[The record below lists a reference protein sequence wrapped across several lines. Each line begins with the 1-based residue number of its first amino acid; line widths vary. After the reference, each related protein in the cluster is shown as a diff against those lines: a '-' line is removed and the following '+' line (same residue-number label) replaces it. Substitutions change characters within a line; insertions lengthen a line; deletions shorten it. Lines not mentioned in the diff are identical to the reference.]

1 MPRILSVRRSRPGRL
16 GFTLVEL
23 LVVIAIIGILIALLL
38 PAVQKVRDA
47 ANRIKCQ
54 NNLKQLGIALHA
66 YHDTYQQFPWVA
78 KYDQSGTYTWTE
90 NIFPFVEATTQ
101 YTGYAGLLNSFQRSS
116 LTGDFN
122 VWAPAS
128 AQVISNWMADAYLA
142 RINYPKVLTCP
153 SDSGPDALQASPQDE
168 TPASPTGTGQ
178 GRGNYMVCVGAGNQY
193 GGNPLANSPIGPP
206 DYPATLPQT
215 FGPLGGIF
223 QINLQQSADYPQ
235 DANPNG
241 QAPYSLGLAFQTRI
255 ADITDGTSNTVMV
268 SEGISAKNPAGIT
281 GPPGYVGTADMGAG
295 FFSTFNLPN
304 QRAVTQGDPAT
315 SDVLNLCPGDPNT
328 TTPYPP
334 DTAYAALVDCVSSGS
349 NPDDPNQKM
358 TQHAAARSLHPGGVN
373 VTLGD
378 ASVRFITNFINIKTW
393 QALGTRSYGEN
404 TGIEF

>member
-1 MPRILSVRRSRPGRL
+1 
-16 GFTLVEL
+16 
-23 LVVIAIIGILIALLL
+23 VIAIIGILIALLL

-78 KYDQSGTYTWTE
+78 KYDQSGTYSWAQ
-90 NIFPFVEATTQ
+90 NIFPFVEGSTQ
-101 YTGYAGLLNSFQRSS
+101 YTSYHGLLNPFQRSS
-116 LTGDFN
+116 LTGDN
-122 VWAPAS
+122 SAWAPS
-128 AQVISNWMADAYLA
+128 SVTLSNWLADDYLA
-142 RINYPKVLTCP
+142 RINYPKVFTCP
-153 SDSGPDALQASPQDE
+153 SDSGPDAFLANPPDD
-168 TPASPTGTGQ
+168 SPTTPTGQGQ

-193 GGNPLANSPIGPP
+193 GGNPIANSPIGKP
-206 DYPATLPQT
+206 DNPDTPVQT

-223 QINLQQSADYPQ
+223 QINLQQSYDYPQ
-235 DANPNG
+235 DAAPNG
-241 QAPYSLGLAFQTRI
+241 QSPFSLGLAFQTRI

-268 SEGISAKNPAGIT
+268 SEGITAKNPAGLT
-281 GPPGYVGTADMGAG
+281 GPPGFVGTADMGGA
-295 FFSTFNLPN
+295 FFTTFNLPN
-304 QRAVTQGDPAT
+304 QRAVTFGDPAT
-315 SDVLNLCPGDPNT
+315 SDVLNACPSDPNET
-328 TTPYPP
+328 SPQPP

-349 NPDDPNQKM
+349 NPDDPNQKA

-404 TGIEF
+404 IGIEF

>member
-1 MPRILSVRRSRPGRL
+1 MPRILPVRRSRRNRL

-78 KYDQSGTYTWTE
+78 KYDQQGTYTWTQ
-90 NIFPFVEATTQ
+90 NIFPFVEGSTQ
-101 YTGYAGLLNSFQRSS
+101 YNGYPGLLNPFQSS
-116 LTGDFN
+116 WLQQQCSSYAPSGFN
-122 VWAPAS
+122 CTT
-128 AQVISNWMADAYLA
+128 NWKEDLYLA
-142 RINYPKVLTCP
+142 RVNLPKVFTCP
-153 SDSGPDALQASPQDE
+153 SDAGPDAYQANPPDDPFS
-168 TPASPTGTGQ
+168 AQ

-193 GGNPLANSPIGPP
+193 GGNPRLNNPIGPP
-206 DYPATLPQT
+206 DYPTTPVQT

-223 QINLQQSADYPQ
+223 QINLLQSFDYPQ
-235 DANPNG
+235 DSTPSST
-241 QAPYSLGLAFQTRI
+241 PPSLGLAFQTRI

-268 SEGISAKNPAGIT
+268 SEGISAKNATGWT
-281 GPPGYVGTADMGAG
+281 GPPGYVSTADMGGG

-304 QRAVTQGDPAT
+304 NPSPNLGDQDN
-315 SDVLNLCPGDPNT
+315 SDVLNFCPQDPLT
-328 TTPYPP
+328 TDTP
-334 DTAYAALVDCVSSGS
+334 DVAYQALVPCVSVGAL
-349 NPDDPNQKM
+349 DTGKE

-378 ASVRFITNFINIKTW
+378 ASVRFVTNFISIKAW
-393 QALGTRSYGEN
+393 HALGTRSYGEN

>member
-1 MPRILSVRRSRPGRL
+1 MPRILSVRRSRRSRL

-78 KYDQSGTYTWTE
+78 KYDQSGTYSWAQ
-90 NIFPFVEATTQ
+90 NIFPFVEGSTQ
-101 YTGYAGLLNSFQRSS
+101 YMGYHGLLQPFERSS
-116 LTGDFN
+116 ITFDLSA
-122 VWAPAS
+122 WAPGTISS
-128 AQVISNWMADAYLA
+128 ATQWVADDYLA
-142 RINYPKVLTCP
+142 RTNYPKVFTCP
-153 SDSGPDALQASPQDE
+153 SDSGPDALQAQPPDDSI
-168 TPASPTGTGQ
+168 TNPTGVGQ

-193 GGNPLANSPIGPP
+193 GGNPIANSPIGPP
-206 DYPATLPQT
+206 DYPATPGAQL

-223 QINLQQSADYPQ
+223 QITLQQSFDYPQ
-235 DANPNG
+235 DTTGAG
-241 QAPYSLGLAFQTRI
+241 GTAPGSNGLAFQTRI

-268 SEGISAKNPAGIT
+268 SEGITAKNTQGIT
-281 GPPGYVGTADMGAG
+281 GPPGYVGTADMGGA
-295 FFSTFNLPN
+295 FFTTFNLPN
-304 QRAVTQGDPAT
+304 QRAVAPNDQAT
-315 SDVLNLCPGDPNT
+315 SDVLNLCPSDPNT
-328 TTPYPP
+328 TNPYAP
-334 DTAYAALVDCVSSGS
+334 DLAYGALVDCVNSTGGG
-349 NPDDPNQKM
+349 PPIE
-358 TQHAAARSLHPGGVN
+358 HAAARSLHPGGVN

-393 QALGTRSYGEN
+393 QALGTRAYGEN